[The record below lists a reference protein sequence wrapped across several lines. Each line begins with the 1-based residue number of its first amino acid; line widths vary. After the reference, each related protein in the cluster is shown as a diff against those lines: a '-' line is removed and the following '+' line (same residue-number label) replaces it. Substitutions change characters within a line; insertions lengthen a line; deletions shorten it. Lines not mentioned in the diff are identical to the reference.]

1 MTMRRDDADHRGLTL
16 TSRELAIL
24 CLIAAGLTNSEAA
37 RRLHISRHTVA
48 QHIAEMLRR
57 MQARNRAEL
66 VARAYTSGTLS
77 ITHWPPSGKV
87 ATEVRD
93 QATDLRDGATA
104 LFSGIRQPELM
115 KISA

>member
-1 MTMRRDDADHRGLTL
+1 MTVPTDETATHHLTL
-16 TSRELAIL
+16 TPRELAIL

-57 MQARNRAEL
+57 MQATNRAEL

-77 ITHWPPSGKV
+77 VAHWPPAGDG
-87 ATEVRD
+87 ARTARN
-93 QATDLRDGATA
+93 GATA
-104 LFSGIRQPELM
+104 
-115 KISA
+115 SAR